1 MHNFPARIE
10 LVEVGP
16 RDGFQAEA
24 QIIPTQDKI
33 KFIQALI
40 GAGLKKIQVTSFVS
54 QSKVPQLADAEEILA
69 ALPRTKETCFSALTL
84 NAQGVR
90 RALQSGADQ
99 VEVSLSASLEHGLR
113 NTGMSLEKARSE
125 ALEMVKLCQKN
136 NTPVRASIQCAFGC
150 VYEGFIPEQRVLD
163 LALDLAQAGVETL
176 VLADTTGLGSPVS
189 IVSLLC
195 RLQRL
200 APDISIG
207 LHLHDTRGLG
217 LVNMFCA
224 LEYGVRSFDTSIGGM
239 GGCPFVTNASG
250 NISSEDAAYLCQRLG
265 VETGIELQGLLDLTQ
280 KLEGYLGHGLPAR
293 IKPHTWQT
301 HLC

>member
-24 QIIPTQDKI
+24 KIIPTQDKI
-33 KFIQALI
+33 NFIQALI

-69 ALPRTKETCFSALTL
+69 ALPRTPETCFSALTL

-90 RALQSGADQ
+90 RALQSRADQ
-99 VEVSLSASLEHGLR
+99 VEVSLSASREHGLR

-125 ALEMVKLCQKN
+125 ALEMVKLCQEN

-150 VYEGFIPEQRVLD
+150 VCEGFIPEQRVLD
-163 LALDLAQAGVETL
+163 LALELARAGVETL

-189 IVSLLC
+189 VASLLC
-195 RLQRL
+195 RLQIL

-217 LVNMFCA
+217 LVNMYCA

-250 NISSEDAAYLCQRLG
+250 NVSSEDAAYLCQRLG
-265 VETGIELQGLLDLTQ
+265 VQTGIELQGLLDLTQ
-280 KLEGYLGHGLPAR
+280 KLEGYLGHGLPAK

-301 HLC
+301 HLG